1 MSTTIQLSWLCGQVQ
16 ESWCECTVGLT
27 FFEEFVSRRVGVD
40 IAHTPHRFSDISQS
54 DRYVAGVV
62 ETRTGTS
69 VEKLLICCVYADASN
84 TRLASDLVTE
94 LVVAM
99 NQYRCAWVLI
109 GDFNLEQTDPVLAE
123 LEATGQ
129 CSPLDMHFGPLELL
143 PHTSPNRVRRIDFG
157 VSSRNFVPSGLFHF
171 PGIGDHLG
179 VAYTVAGDT
188 QIKGHRLPARSP
200 LLHTSTS
207 QVENNFHNIWN
218 DNLFLSALAEHDLN
232 EAWTLLSRA
241 AEQA

>member
-1 MSTTIQLSWLCGQVQ
+1 M
-16 ESWCECTVGLT
+16 
-27 FFEEFVSRRVGVD
+27 
-40 IAHTPHRFSDISQS
+40 
-54 DRYVAGVV
+54 
-62 ETRTGTS
+62 
-69 VEKLLICCVYADASN
+69 YADASN

-188 QIKGHRLPARSP
+188 QIKGHRLPARS
-200 LLHTSTS
+200 LLFHSSTS

-241 AEQA
+241 AELA